1 MRFQV
6 RAGSRAGT
14 TFEVD
19 RNGVTIGRGADCN
32 LVIDDNKA
40 SRRHARIQQLPDG
53 RIAVQDL
60 GSSNGTLVN
69 GSPIQSVVLDGAA
82 TIQIGNTVID
92 AVPAAAPA
100 APVAAAA
107 QSPFAAPTP
116 QQVGPSGE
124 RLSRVQRLTPSVVQ
138 RMTPSTIQRVIKR
151 RSRRGMIIV
160 GSVAGV
166 VIAGLVVALIVF
178 SGGDEIKPAPDKGDF
193 QVQVMNASGD
203 QANFQ
208 KVVIESGVVNE
219 VVKRLN
225 TEIALPKNVPVILR
239 PSEGDGDISPF
250 WNPKLDRIEFPYLWV
265 AVVAKLF
272 SENEPNLTRDELVE
286 RVTDT
291 TYFVLYHEIGH
302 GLVDLL
308 HLPVTGKEED
318 AVDGLA
324 AAILIPSGD
333 TAVRQVLRSA
343 ELFQL
348 LGASREKNA
357 EAFADEHSLGEQRF
371 YQLSCWIYGSN
382 PVKYS
387 YVVENGYLPD
397 SRAARCEDEYKQN
410 VTSWQELLK
419 RYMKPRPKSP
429 QTQPAS

>member
-14 TFEVD
+14 AFEVD
-19 RNGVTIGRGADCN
+19 RNGVVLGRGADCDI
-32 LVIDDNKA
+32 VIDDSKA

-53 RIAVQDL
+53 RISVQDL

-92 AVPAAAPA
+92 AVPAAAP
-100 APVAAAA
+100 VGAAAA
-107 QSPFAAPTP
+107 GPQPGGFAAPSQ
-116 QQVGPSGE
+116 QQVGPRGE

-160 GSVAGV
+160 GSVSGV
-166 VIAGLVVALIVF
+166 VIAGLIVALIVF
-178 SGGDEIKPAPDKGDF
+178 SGGEEIKPAPDRGDF
-193 QVQVMNASGD
+193 QIQAMNARGD
-203 QANFQ
+203 QAPYQ
-208 KVVIESGVVNE
+208 KVVVESGVVNE
-219 VVKRLN
+219 VVARLN
-225 TEIALPKNVPVILR
+225 REIALPKNIPVILR
-239 PSEGDGDISPF
+239 ASKGEDELSPF
-250 WNPKLDRIEFPYLWV
+250 WNPERDRIEFPYLWV

-272 SENEPNLTRDELVE
+272 SEDDPNLTRDELIE
-286 RVTDT
+286 RITDT

-302 GLVDLL
+302 GLIDLL

-333 TAVRQVLRSA
+333 TAVRQVLLSA

-348 LGASREKNA
+348 LGQSQEKDA

-371 YQLSCWIYGSN
+371 FQL
-382 PVKYS
+382 
-387 YVVENGYLPD
+387 
-397 SRAARCEDEYKQN
+397 
-410 VTSWQELLK
+410 
-419 RYMKPRPKSP
+419 
-429 QTQPAS
+429 